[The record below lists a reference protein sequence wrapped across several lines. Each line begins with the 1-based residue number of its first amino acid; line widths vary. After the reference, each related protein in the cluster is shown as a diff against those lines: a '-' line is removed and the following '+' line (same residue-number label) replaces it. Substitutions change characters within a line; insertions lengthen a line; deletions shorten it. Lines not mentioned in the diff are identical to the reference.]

1 MRISAL
7 VLAGGESKRFGKNKL
22 FEEFKGKP
30 LILWTLELVKSVEF
44 HERIIVLNPKNL
56 GLYIQMG
63 IDGFNVIVNE
73 GYREGMASSIRVG
86 MSRAIDS
93 RSDAVMIFLSDMPFI
108 KTKTIL
114 RLMNVMEENHKPIV
128 IPRYGMKRGNPVLIR
143 REVFHLAMGLKGDIG
158 MRRIVENRKDLVEFV
173 QVLDPGVRMDIDEM
187 TDVEDLERGYLGSR
201 NSEE

>member
-56 GLYIQMG
+56 ELYIQMG

>member
-56 GLYIQMG
+56 ELYIQMG

-108 KTKTIL
+108 KTETIL

-187 TDVEDLERGYLGSR
+187 ADVEDLERGYLGSR